1 MGACKQFSP
10 MRGSL
15 GIGALQALGARSAR
29 QDYVRREVHGFVVST
44 EEPSA

>member
-1 MGACKQFSP
+1 MGSCKQFSP
-10 MRGSL
+10 MR
-15 GIGALQALGARSAR
+15 GALQALGARSAR